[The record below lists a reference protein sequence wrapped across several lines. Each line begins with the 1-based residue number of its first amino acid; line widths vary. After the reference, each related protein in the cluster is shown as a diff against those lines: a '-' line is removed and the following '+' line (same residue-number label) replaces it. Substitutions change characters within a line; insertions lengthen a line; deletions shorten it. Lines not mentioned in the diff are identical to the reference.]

1 MDDGSTDASG
11 DLCDEFAAKDPR
23 VKVIH
28 QKNRG
33 LWAARNT
40 GQEISTGSYLMFPDG
55 DISSAIEPILL
66 EKDRDALVSGLLR
79 GGDDRFLLLAWVVAI
94 LLTR

>member
-33 LWAARNT
+33 LWAARNA

-66 EKDRDALVSGLLR
+66 EKDQVDGNNEE
-79 GGDDRFLLLAWVVAI
+79 
-94 LLTR
+94 